1 MMDFKNQ
8 TILTLD
14 FWQDKVCYMGHTLPT
29 GTLGCLALNVPDEPL
44 ELLEPIS
51 KMLSSVLGMPHL
63 TREVILPTKD
73 LILGEMELLKSIP
86 PLCYLD
92 WAQCVKSLNGYYT
105 QASIENLIAFVDNLP
120 AYRTGTPMQP
130 EHMQGFQFSQ
140 LLIFAWTLA
149 EGLKFHKEHLLPFAE
164 SLNTGGRSAEDYA
177 AAFEETFPL
186 QLSYN
191 LKDTAWLSISNISV
205 QHIVIEVPE
214 KNRKQIALRMLCGSF
229 AGMFRH
235 DLFEGLRVGH
245 APRKC
250 PICGKWFLTTDARN
264 TKYCNGLAPNDP
276 EGRTCRQAASRL
288 HREEREKAQDNPIN
302 KICKRVIGYIDQQVH
317 RGNMDFCLAQ
327 ELKNKA
333 RYKKQL
339 AKENADY
346 ARKRYGEEMTIAA
359 LLAEVEK

>member
-1 MMDFKNQ
+1 M
-8 TILTLD
+8 LTLD
-14 FWQDKVCYMGHTLPT
+14 FWQDKVCYMGRTLPT
-29 GTLGCLALNVPDEPL
+29 GTLGCLALNVPDETL
-44 ELLEPIS
+44 VLLEPIS
-51 KMLSSVLGMPHL
+51 KILSAILEMPHL
-63 TREVILPTKD
+63 TKEVILPTKN
-73 LILGEMELLKSIP
+73 LILGEMELLKSFP
-86 PLCYLD
+86 PLSYMD
-92 WAQCVKSLNGYYT
+92 WKKCEHSLEHYYT
-105 QASIENLIAFVDNLP
+105 SDSVDSLIRFVDHLP
-120 AYRTGTPMQP
+120 AYRAGTPMP
-130 EHMQGFQFSQ
+130 AEYMQGFQFSQ

-149 EGLKFHKEHLLPFAE
+149 EGLKFHKEHLFSFAE
-164 SLNTGGRSAEDYA
+164 SLNAGGRSAEDYA

-186 QLSYN
+186 QLSYD
-191 LKDTAWLSISNISV
+191 LKDSAWLSISNISV

-214 KNRKQIALRMLCGSF
+214 KNRKQLAMRMLCGSF

-302 KICKRVIGYIDQQVH
+302 NICKRVVGCIDQQVH
-317 RGNMDFCLAQ
+317 RGIIDFCLAQ

-333 RYKKQL
+333 RNKKQL

-346 ARKRYGEEMTIAA
+346 ARKHYEEEMTIAA
-359 LLAEVEK
+359 LLAEVGK